1 LSTELYHGLFTSS
14 RFAGP
19 DLREVEKEAKKK
31 HRSLAQQAVITL
43 AKGLDTLYN
52 PKEKRSLLLDN
63 LSRDKLNNK
72 KYKLS
77 DPVKIIR
84 EDRER

>member
-1 LSTELYHGLFTSS
+1 MASLQVRDL
-14 RFAGP
+14 P
-19 DLREVEKEAKKK
+19 DQIYEKLKKEAKKK
-31 HRSLAQQAVITL
+31 HRSLAQQAVVTL
-43 AKGLDTLYN
+43 AKGLDTSYN

-63 LSRDKLNNK
+63 LSRDKLSNK